1 MSYSLPAP
9 ATPVEMAV
17 AINCNLTA
25 LWIRGGVH
33 LSGTPL
39 RIRLR
44 LIGIRRELIV
54 IDVIVVEVIVF
65 EVIVFDLIV
74 FEPPVHS
81 LDVKKVTAF
90 LLADSLRMED
100 RGGLSE

>member
-65 EVIVFDLIV
+65 DLIV